1 MAYLVDALTGLDVVG
16 QTGNFVC
23 KAALFFTI
31 VAVLLFRRKGDV
43 ENIRK
48 LADEATFYDKQWH
61 ASWQNHDSVKEITKQ
76 Q

>member
-1 MAYLVDALTGLDVVG
+1 MAYLVDALTGLDMVG

-31 VAVLLFRRKGDV
+31 VAVLVFRRKEDV

-48 LADEATFYDKQWH
+48 LADEATFYDKQWQ
-61 ASWQNHDSVKEITKQ
+61 ASWEKQDSIKEN
-76 Q
+76 